1 MLGRFRVLTVNSTRW
16 ISSSRSREHPDLDTE
31 RARDGID
38 NAHVEALAQRVV
50 ELLRADDRESA
61 ARRLVDAAT
70 LAAELGV
77 ERSWVYEHAN
87 ELHPIRLGTGPK
99 ARLRF
104 DARIVRGTL
113 IARSVSEQSGS
124 DSVNAVRR
132 TPTSRR
138 DRKRTN
144 RPTTVGRVLAVRP
157 RGET

>member
-1 MLGRFRVLTVNSTRW
+1 MDKSDQKRSHPYIDSELTT
-16 ISSSRSREHPDLDTE
+16 
-31 RARDGID
+31 DGLD

-50 ELLRADDRESA
+50 ELLRTDARKSADRC
-61 ARRLVDAAT
+61 LVDAAT
-70 LAAELGV
+70 LATELGV

-104 DARIVRGTL
+104 DVRIVRGTL
-113 IARSVSEQSGS
+113 IARSIWEQPGN
-124 DSVNAVRR
+124 DSVSAPLRLP
-132 TPTSRR
+132 TPRR

-144 RPTTVGRVLAVRP
+144 RPITVGRVLALRP

>member
-1 MLGRFRVLTVNSTRW
+1 MNNFEQKQQRT
-16 ISSSRSREHPDLDTE
+16 DLDTE
-31 RARDGID
+31 RARDGLD
-38 NAHVEALAQRVV
+38 NAHVEALAKRVV
-50 ELLRADDRESA
+50 ELLRADDPESA

-104 DARIVRGTL
+104 DVRIVRGTL
-113 IARSVSEQSGS
+113 ARSIWEQPRS
-124 DSVNAVRR
+124 DSVSASPRLP
-132 TPTSRR
+132 TPRR

-144 RPTTVGRVLAVRP
+144 RPITVGRVLALRP

>member
-1 MLGRFRVLTVNSTRW
+1 MDNFEQKPQR
-16 ISSSRSREHPDLDTE
+16 PDLESE
-31 RARDGID
+31 RARDGLN
-38 NAHVEALAQRVV
+38 NAHVEVLARRVV
-50 ELLRADDRESA
+50 ELLRADDRERA

-87 ELHPIRLGTGPK
+87 ELDPIRLGTGPK

-124 DSVNAVRR
+124 DSVNTARR
-132 TPTSRR
+132 APTRRR

>member
-1 MLGRFRVLTVNSTRW
+1 MDNFEQKPQR
-16 ISSSRSREHPDLDTE
+16 PDLDAK

-77 ERSWVYEHAN
+77 QRSWVYEHTN

-104 DARIVRGTL
+104 DALVVRAA
-113 IARSVSEQSGS
+113 IAAQGLAR
-124 DSVNAVRR
+124 
-132 TPTSRR
+132 PLTST
-138 DRKRTN
+138 D
-144 RPTTVGRVLAVRP
+144 AD
-157 RGET
+157 